1 MATNQTYEQPRMIEL
16 IFASHNKNK
25 AYEIEKKLAAQ
36 YKIITLDD
44 IGIHDEIIENGLTLT
59 ENAIIK
65 AEFVFKKI
73 NKNCFADD
81 TGLMVDALN
90 GEPGVFSA
98 RYAGTEKIDN
108 NNMDLLLKNLTG
120 IENRKA
126 KFVTAIC
133 LIYQGVQHMIE
144 GELHGRIIDEKRG
157 NYGFGYDPIF
167 VPDGYD
173 ITLAEMDMDEK
184 NKISHR
190 AKAIEKM
197 KMLLESL
204 SNNKS

>member
-1 MATNQTYEQPRMIEL
+1 MIEL

-25 AYEIEKKLAAQ
+25 AQEIEKKLASI
-36 YKIITLDD
+36 YKINTLDD
-44 IGIHDEIIENGLTLT
+44 IGIHEEIVEDGLTLPA
-59 ENAIIK
+59 NAIIK
-65 AEFVFKKI
+65 AEYVF
-73 NKNCFADD
+73 NRTSKNCFADD
-81 TGLMVDALN
+81 TGLMVEALN

-98 RYAGTEKIDN
+98 RYAGTDKIDN
-108 NNMDLLLKNLTG
+108 NNMDLLLKNLNG

-144 GELHGRIIDEKRG
+144 GELHGKIIHEKRG
-157 NYGFGYDPIF
+157 NHGFGYDPIF
-167 VPDGYD
+167 VPDGYN
-173 ITLAEMDMDEK
+173 ITLAEMGMDEK

-190 AKAIEKM
+190 AKAIDKM
-197 KMLLESL
+197 KMLLENL

>member
-1 MATNQTYEQPRMIEL
+1 MIEL

-25 AYEIEKKLAAQ
+25 AQEIEKKLASI
-36 YKIITLDD
+36 YKINTLDD
-44 IGIHDEIIENGLTLT
+44 IGIHEEIVEDGLTLPA
-59 ENAIIK
+59 NAIIK
-65 AEFVFKKI
+65 AEYVF
-73 NKNCFADD
+73 NRTSKNCFADD
-81 TGLMVDALN
+81 TGLMVEALN

-98 RYAGTEKIDN
+98 RYAGTDKIDN
-108 NNMDLLLKNLTG
+108 NNMDLLLKNLNG

-144 GELHGRIIDEKRG
+144 GELHGKIIHEKRG
-157 NYGFGYDPIF
+157 NHGFGYDPIF
-167 VPDGYD
+167 VTYGYN
-173 ITLAEMDMDEK
+173 ITLAEMGMDEK

-190 AKAIEKM
+190 AKAIDKM
-197 KMLLESL
+197 KMLLENL

>member
-1 MATNQTYEQPRMIEL
+1 MIEL

-25 AYEIEKKLAAQ
+25 AQEIEKKLASQ
-36 YKIITLDD
+36 YKITTLDE
-44 IGIHDEIIENGLTLT
+44 IGMQEEIIENGLTLN

-65 AEFVFKKI
+65 AKFVYEKTKKDS
-73 NKNCFADD
+73 FADD
-81 TGLMVDALN
+81 TGLMVEALN
-90 GEPGVFSA
+90 GEPGVYSA
-98 RYAGTEKIDN
+98 RYAGKDKIDN
-108 NNMDLLLKNLTG
+108 NNMDLLLKNLNG

-133 LIYQGVQHMIE
+133 LIYRGVQHMIE
-144 GELHGRIIDEKRG
+144 GELHGKIIDDKRG

-190 AKAIEKM
+190 AKAIDKM
-197 KMLLESL
+197 KLLLEIL

>member
-1 MATNQTYEQPRMIEL
+1 MIEL

-25 AYEIEKKLAAQ
+25 ALEIEKKLGSSL
-36 YKIITLDD
+36 IIKTLDD
-44 IGIHDEIIENGLTLT
+44 VGIHEEIVEDGLTLQQ
-59 ENAIIK
+59 NAIIK
-65 AEFVFKKI
+65 AQYVFSKMSSD
-73 NKNCFADD
+73 CFADD
-81 TGLMVDALN
+81 TGLMVEALG
-90 GEPGVFSA
+90 GEPGVYSA
-98 RYAGTEKIDN
+98 RYAGKEKIDN
-108 NNMDLLLKNLTG
+108 NNMDLLLKNLRG

-133 LIYQGVQHMIE
+133 LIYQGTQHMIE
-144 GELHGRIIDEKRG
+144 GEMQGKIIFEKRG
-157 NYGFGYDPIF
+157 THGFGYDPIF

-173 ITLAEMDMDEK
+173 ITLAEMDMEEK

-197 KMLLESL
+197 KMLLDSL

>member
-1 MATNQTYEQPRMIEL
+1 MIEL

-25 AYEIEKKLAAQ
+25 AQEIKKKLALA
-36 YKIITLDD
+36 YKIHTLDD
-44 IGIHDEIIENGLTLT
+44 IGIHDEIIENGLTLP

-65 AEFVFKKI
+65 AEFVFKKT
-73 NKNCFADD
+73 NKDCFADD
-81 TGLMVDALN
+81 TGLMVEALN
-90 GEPGVFSA
+90 GEPGVYSA
-98 RYAGTEKIDN
+98 RYAGTDKIDN
-108 NNMDLLLKNLTG
+108 NNMDLLLKNLYG
-120 IENRKA
+120 VENRKA

-144 GELHGRIIDEKRG
+144 GELHGKIIDIKKG
-157 NYGFGYDPIF
+157 NHGFGYDPIF
-167 VPDGYD
+167 VPDGYE
-173 ITLAEMDMDEK
+173 ITLAEMEMEEK

-190 AKAIEKM
+190 AKAIDKM

>member
-1 MATNQTYEQPRMIEL
+1 MIEL

-25 AYEIEKKLAAQ
+25 AQEIEKKLASI
-36 YKIITLDD
+36 YKINTLDD
-44 IGIHDEIIENGLTLT
+44 IGIHEEIIEDGLTLPA
-59 ENAIIK
+59 NAIIK
-65 AEFVFKKI
+65 AKYVF
-73 NKNCFADD
+73 NKTNKDCFADD
-81 TGLMVDALN
+81 TGLMVEALN

-98 RYAGTEKIDN
+98 RYAGKDKIDN
-108 NNMDLLLKNLTG
+108 NNMDLLLKNLRR

-133 LIYQGVQHMIE
+133 LIYQGTHHLIE
-144 GELHGRIIDEKRG
+144 GELDGKIIDDKRG
-157 NYGFGYDPIF
+157 NHGFGYDPIF

-173 ITLAEMDMDEK
+173 ITLAEMDVVEK

-190 AKAIEKM
+190 AKAIDKM
-197 KMLLESL
+197 KLLLESL

>member
-1 MATNQTYEQPRMIEL
+1 MIEL

-25 AYEIEKKLAAQ
+25 AQEIEKKLALA
-36 YKIITLDD
+36 YKIRTLDD
-44 IGIHDEIIENGLTLT
+44 IGIHDEIIENGLTLP

-65 AEFVFKKI
+65 AEFVFKKT
-73 NKNCFADD
+73 NKDCFADD
-81 TGLMVDALN
+81 TGLMVEALN
-90 GEPGVFSA
+90 GEPGVYSA
-98 RYAGTEKIDN
+98 RYAGTDKIDN
-108 NNMDLLLKNLTG
+108 NNMDLLLKNLSG

-144 GELHGRIIDEKRG
+144 GELHGKIIDTKKG
-157 NYGFGYDPIF
+157 NHGFGYDPIF
-167 VPDGYD
+167 VPNGYE
-173 ITLAEMDMDEK
+173 ITLAEMEIEEK

-190 AKAIEKM
+190 AKAIDKM